1 MSDIKQ
7 VNMSVP
13 MPKKERRS
21 RKSRLNSSVGETVE
35 VPTPTI
41 RVDSQFGG
49 KAPVASPQP
58 AAKKAPVMV
67 VSPAFKQKAGNPL
80 PSLST
85 SSVVGG
91 QTKKA
96 SNKPTLSVPIVKSN
110 NTNKPYEEST
120 KTPSPTKKP
129 TPENNLP
136 KPVKI
141 VTNKKPVAVTRKAA
155 EPMKVNIVPAKRP
168 NKTLKKKYTAK
179 KITIH
184 MENSSKVRK
193 TRDAVRR
200 KVANMELKEITSKL
214 RERGL
219 IRETANPPE
228 QIQRSM
234 MIDILLFPAPI

>member
-13 MPKKERRS
+13 LPKKERRS
-21 RKSRLNSSVGETVE
+21 RKARLESSVGETVP
-35 VPTPTI
+35 VNTPTI
-41 RVDSQFGG
+41 PVEMNGG
-49 KAPVASPQP
+49 TR
-58 AAKKAPVMV
+58 KAPVMV
-67 VSPAFKQKAGNPL
+67 VSPAFKQKAGSTPL
-80 PSLST
+80 PALST

-91 QTKKA
+91 DPKKSTQA
-96 SNKPTLSVPIVKSN
+96 KSVVNIPIVKANIGNPYNKSSN
-110 NTNKPYEEST
+110 
-120 KTPSPTKKP
+120 TPSPVKKE
-129 TPENNLP
+129 TSNTDKANLP

-141 VTNKKPVAVTRKAA
+141 NTIKKTPETRKV
-155 EPMKVNIVPAKRP
+155 ENKNKKVNIVPAKRP
-168 NKTLKKKYTAK
+168 NKTLKKNYTAK

-193 TRDAVRR
+193 TRDNVRR
-200 KVANMELKEITSKL
+200 NVANMELKEITKKL

-228 QIQRSM
+228 NIQRSM

>member
-1 MSDIKQ
+1 
-7 VNMSVP
+7 
-13 MPKKERRS
+13 
-21 RKSRLNSSVGETVE
+21 LNSSVGETVE

-49 KAPVASPQP
+49 KAPVASTQS

-85 SSVVGG
+85 TSVVGG

-96 SNKPTLSVPIVKSN
+96 NSKPTLSVPIN
-110 NTNKPYEEST
+110 NSVNKPYNEST
-120 KTPSPTKKP
+120 KTPSPVKKP
-129 TPENNLP
+129 TPQNELP

-141 VTNKKPVAVTRKAA
+141 MNTKKPVNVTRKAA
-155 EPMKVNIVPAKRP
+155 EPLKVNIVPAKRP
-168 NKTLKKKYTAK
+168 NKTLKKNYTAK

-184 MENSSKVRK
+184 MEGSSKVRK

>member
-21 RKSRLNSSVGETVE
+21 RKSRLNASVGETVE

-49 KAPVASPQP
+49 KAPLP

-85 SSVVGG
+85 TSVVGG

-96 SNKPTLSVPIVKSN
+96 HSKPTLSVPIVKSN
-110 NTNKPYEEST
+110 NTNKPYEESA
-120 KTPSPTKKP
+120 KTPSPEKKA
-129 TPENNLP
+129 TPEKELP

-141 VTNKKPVAVTRKAA
+141 MTNKKPVNVTRKAA
-155 EPMKVNIVPAKRP
+155 EPLKVNIVPAKRP
-168 NKTLKKKYTAK
+168 NKTLKKNYSAK

>member
-1 MSDIKQ
+1 
-7 VNMSVP
+7 

-21 RKSRLNSSVGETVE
+21 RKSRLNASVGETVE

-41 RVDSQFGG
+41 RVEPQSGG
-49 KAPVASPQP
+49 KAPVAIVQP
-58 AAKKAPVMV
+58 VTTLKKAPVMV
-67 VSPAFKQKAGNPL
+67 ISPALKQKAGNPL

-85 SSVVGG
+85 TSVVGG

-96 SNKPTLSVPIVKSN
+96 SNKPTLSVPIN
-110 NTNKPYEEST
+110 NSVNKPYNEST
-120 KTPSPTKKP
+120 KTPSPEKKA
-129 TPENNLP
+129 TPEKELP

-141 VTNKKPVAVTRKAA
+141 MTTKKPVNVTRKAA
-155 EPMKVNIVPAKRP
+155 EPLKVNIVPAKRP
-168 NKTLKKKYTAK
+168 NKTLKKNYTAK